1 MSAGDDLTKK
11 IKSVQ
16 DKIKENGNRVSSLFK
31 EYQDVF
37 TKENDNFILKLKK
50 ICDKRVSFLSKV
62 KDENKRSFFIDSN
75 NDLDNLLKENEELIS
90 NLTSAL
96 KALKTFLLNDPNI
109 FKNENEDEKKKDEKS
124 KNTKLVIKSTD
135 DCGKAK
141 NILNSKEGTNLQILE
156 INRITVDDFNYL
168 FKDTIKK
175 KEQEGEDVNTQ
186 EDIIKIKKLK
196 FKKSVLLNINFC
208 DYFPNINN
216 LSISDCKIGYDVC
229 SKINFNN
236 IIKLSLEGID
246 LVNENF
252 EELLIYLLKDQTDIN
267 GENFIGKNL
276 VSLSVKN
283 NRISR
288 IFFPVDAPEKKDIR
302 NDFSNLKFLNL
313 SGNNL
318 FDFYIDK
325 KETKPLFEKVKL
337 LDLTNNNITSPIIIK
352 KLIDIKGKDCLILAS
367 KNIGV
372 IKNNEM
378 RKKYCEYLTEN
389 LKNNTKDKDYNNI
402 KSLVFEG
409 IFGYGNKKLLLEM
422 DLNHLNNSLVELNF
436 SFNNIDDDEIIDIL
450 GKNKNLVN
458 LKRLNLSS
466 NKITEQFFSKF
477 VESKYYE
484 NYKNLKFLNLSCNP
498 ISFNEAEVYKNFI
511 SNCQNLESLF
521 LKNTHIG
528 EDMNHYMKNK
538 IIRFTA
544 QKSGQRIGE
553 LNKKDK
559 EMESLIDKDKFLK
572 NNSKVYITISYII
585 KPKYVTFV
593 NKYFPYL
600 LERIKLEEE

>member
-1 MSAGDDLTKK
+1 MSAGEELTKK

-16 DKIKENGNRVSSLFK
+16 DKLKENGNRVSSLFK
-31 EYQDVF
+31 EYQDIF
-37 TKENDNFILKLKK
+37 TKENDNFISKLKK
-50 ICDKRVSFLSKV
+50 ICDKRISFLSKV
-62 KDENKRSFFIDSN
+62 KDENKRSFYKDSN
-75 NDLDNLLKENEELIS
+75 SDLDNLLKENEELIS
-90 NLTSAL
+90 NLNSAL

-109 FKNENEDEKKKDEKS
+109 FKNENEIEKKKDEKS
-124 KNTKLVIKSTD
+124 KNNKLTIKSSD

-168 FKDTIKK
+168 FK
-175 KEQEGEDVNTQ
+175 KEQQGEDNNNNQ
-186 EDIIKIKKLK
+186 EEIIKIKKLK

-208 DYFPNINN
+208 DYFPNINY
-216 LSISDCKIGYDVC
+216 LSISDCKIGYDIC

-252 EELLIYLLKDQTDIN
+252 EDLLIYLLKDQTETN

-288 IFFPVDAPEKKDIR
+288 ILFPSDAPEKKDIR

-318 FDFYIDK
+318 FDFYFNN
-325 KETKPLFEKVKL
+325 KERKPLFEKAKI
-337 LDLTNNNITSPIIIK
+337 LDLTNNNITSPRIIND
-352 KLIDIKGKDCLILAS
+352 LIDKKGKDCLILAS

-372 IKNNEM
+372 IKNKEM
-378 RKKYCEYLTEN
+378 KKKYCEYITEQ
-389 LKNNTKDKDYNNI
+389 LKSDNKDYNNI

-409 IFGYGNKKLLLEM
+409 IFGCSYKELLLDM
-422 DLNHLNNSLVELNF
+422 DLNHFNNSLVELNL
-436 SFNNIDDDEIIDIL
+436 SFNFIDDSEIIKIL
-450 GKNKNLVN
+450 DKNKNLVN

-466 NKITEQFFSKF
+466 NNISEKF
-477 VESKYYE
+477 LSEFIKKKHYE

-498 ISFNEAEVYKNFI
+498 ISFKEANIYKDFI

-521 LKNTHIG
+521 LKNTPIG
-528 EDMNHYMKNK
+528 EDINRYMKNK

-544 QKSGQRIGE
+544 QKSGQKIGE
-553 LNKKDK
+553 LNKTDK
-559 EMESLIDKDKFLK
+559 EMESLIDKDKFIK
-572 NNSKVYITISYII
+572 NNSKVYITLSFII
-585 KPKYVTFV
+585 KTKYVTYV